1 MGGLFPG
8 FRWRGAYLAPSL
20 FIHPSKS
27 ISMDATTLQNI
38 MVGANQDFIAGK
50 ASKKSIQ
57 FLLFVSN
64 QLSYSILL
72 HPFLQIIFL
81 G

>member
-1 MGGLFPG
+1 
-8 FRWRGAYLAPSL
+8 
-20 FIHPSKS
+20 
-27 ISMDATTLQNI
+27 MDATTLQNI